1 MGGLIMGKTTSLT
14 LDKNE
19 ILSSIE
25 KIKPSSGDVLLFSIK
40 TDDNGVPL
48 ADIEVVQQT
57 AQMVG
62 DALLDKGVGIFLLDK
77 ICLFSVESS
86 EKAIKRLENCIFAIQ
101 EANEKLVD
109 IENGNSEKS
118 FLTVDLKCG
127 DGD

>member
-1 MGGLIMGKTTSLT
+1 MGKMTSLT

-40 TDDNGVPL
+40 TDDDGVPL
-48 ADIEVVQQT
+48 ADVEVVQET
-57 AQMVG
+57 AEILNDILPEG
-62 DALLDKGVGIFLLDK
+62 AVGIFLLDK
-77 ICLFSVESS
+77 IFLSSVENS

-109 IENGNSEKS
+109 IENGKSEKS

-127 DGD
+127 GQD

>member
-1 MGGLIMGKTTSLT
+1 MEKMTSLT

-19 ILSSIE
+19 ILSSIK
-25 KIKPSSGDVLLFSIK
+25 KIKPSSEDVLLFSIR
-40 TDDNGVPL
+40 TDDDGVPL
-48 ADIEVVQQT
+48 ADVEVVQET
-57 AQMVG
+57 AEILNDILPEG
-62 DALLDKGVGIFLLDK
+62 TVGIFLLDK
-77 ICLFSVESS
+77 IFLSSVESS
-86 EKAIKRLENCIFAIQ
+86 EKAIKRLENCISAIQ

>member
-1 MGGLIMGKTTSLT
+1 MGKTTSLT

-25 KIKPSSGDVLLFSIK
+25 KIKPSSGDVLLFFIK

-48 ADIEVVQQT
+48 ADIDVVQQT

-86 EKAIKRLENCIFAIQ
+86 EKAIKRLENCISAIQ

>member
-1 MGGLIMGKTTSLT
+1 MGKTTSLT

-25 KIKPSSGDVLLFSIK
+25 KIKPSSGDVLLFSIR
-40 TDDNGVPL
+40 TDDDGIPL
-48 ADIEVVQQT
+48 ADVEVVQET
-57 AQMVG
+57 AEILNDILPEG
-62 DALLDKGVGIFLLDK
+62 AVGIFLLDK
-77 ICLFSVESS
+77 IFLSSVENS
-86 EKAIKRLENCIFAIQ
+86 EKAIKRLEKCISAIQ

-127 DGD
+127 G

>member
-1 MGGLIMGKTTSLT
+1 MGKTTSLT
-14 LDKNE
+14 LDQNE

-25 KIKPSSGDVLLFSIK
+25 KIKPSNGDVLLFSIK

-48 ADIEVVQQT
+48 ADIDVVQQT

-62 DALLDKGVGIFLLDK
+62 DILLDKGVGIFLLDK
-77 ICLFSVESS
+77 VCLFSIESS
-86 EKAIKRLENCIFAIQ
+86 EKAIKRLENCISAIQ